1 MLCEED
7 AYFSLPA
14 RKEGF
19 VPGAANLRLAAIA
32 GERVARQAILF
43 DRAFDARQAEAAGLC
58 DVVVPRGQMDAA
70 LARAVRE
77 ATEGGAVA
85 VAAQRKALRVGA
97 ESIDTFRRYM
107 ALYVREQALCM
118 YSDGLIANLQTY
130 WNAQNRD
137 RLKDPAFY
145 KVVFAT
151 DRPASD
157 EPAGG

>member
-1 MLCEED
+1 
-7 AYFSLPA
+7 
-14 RKEGF
+14 
-19 VPGAANLRLAAIA
+19 LAAIA

-58 DVVVPRGQMDAA
+58 DVVVPRGQMDTA
-70 LARAVRE
+70 LARAVSE
-77 ATEGGAVA
+77 TTEGGAVA

-130 WNAQNRD
+130 WNAQNRV
-137 RLKDPAFY
+137 L
-145 KVVFAT
+145 
-151 DRPASD
+151 
-157 EPAGG
+157 

>member
-1 MLCEED
+1 M
-7 AYFSLPA
+7 
-14 RKEGF
+14 
-19 VPGAANLRLAAIA
+19 PGAANLRLAAIA

-58 DVVVPRGQMDAA
+58 DVVVPRGQMDTA
-70 LARAVRE
+70 LARAVSE

-130 WNAQNRD
+130 WNAQNRI
-137 RLKDPAFY
+137 L
-145 KVVFAT
+145 
-151 DRPASD
+151 
-157 EPAGG
+157 